1 MNLWL
6 QTNEELNGTNIYYF
20 LTRDPPQKKGST
32 ISVFGECPAKDNTI
46 NQYIFNTSL
55 PSLRRHIVGEKK
67 LGKGSSKRN
76 INSFTRP
83 MHCIL
88 TVKKLKARPTSITH
102 IVLFVPLA
110 N

>member
-1 MNLWL
+1 
-6 QTNEELNGTNIYYF
+6 
-20 LTRDPPQKKGST
+20 
-32 ISVFGECPAKDNTI
+32 
-46 NQYIFNTSL
+46 
-55 PSLRRHIVGEKK
+55 VGEKK
-67 LGKGSSKRN
+67 LGKGSSKKN

-83 MHCIL
+83 MHGIL